1 MQAGSKKINALL
13 FFLLCLLSVCYFNIV
28 STTATKNKNTDLKIL
43 YTSANFLAADK
54 NPYMHSQNGKAITNL
69 TSPFGTWL
77 FSFPARSFS
86 YATCYVLWIITSFLI
101 SLFAIVKF
109 LRYTYGDQLSLTTTL
124 THLVIF
130 YAFMPSFFNA
140 TFGQIAIFL
149 TGWIIALHWAL
160 SHKRWFIASFVLA
173 FLFSIKLFFGIFF
186 VFLLFNKRWK
196 TLISSIVISIIFAA
210 LPLFH
215 YSLNLYKDYLWILGS
230 VHWYG
235 ANWNASFYGILAKIF
250 NTPDHHLK
258 SFFNLPILGK
268 SIFYGLFIIYMALVG
283 LVAKKAKT
291 VKSFDLSF
299 SFTLSTMLLIS
310 PLGWSYYF
318 PMLICSY
325 LLLVK
330 YSQTFIYVALLF
342 SVFLLNQPYPL
353 QLDADA
359 PVTQLFALGGLFF
372 VGLLVVNSC
381 ALLLSW
387 KSTSDIR
394 PLNLS
399 GKTKALVVAAIL
411 LPSLIGT
418 TMTTYIRPNNSPLD
432 SSAHTAENSRL
443 LTQPLK
449 RDKS

>member
-1 MQAGSKKINALL
+1 MQAGFKKINLL
-13 FFLLCLLSVCYFNIV
+13 LIFLLCLLSICYFHAV
-28 STTATKNKNTDLKIL
+28 SNTATQDKSTDLKIL
-43 YTSANFLAADK
+43 YTSANYLAADK
-54 NPYMHSQNGKAITNL
+54 NPYNSQNGKAIANL

-86 YATCYVLWIITSFLI
+86 YATCYVLWIMASLLI
-101 SLFAIVKF
+101 SLIAIVKF
-109 LRYTYGDQLSLTTTL
+109 LRYTYSDQLSLTTTL
-124 THLVIF
+124 THIVIF

-140 TFGQIAIFL
+140 TFGQIALFL
-149 TGWIIALHWAL
+149 TGWVIVLHWAL
-160 SHKRWFIASFVLA
+160 TNNRWFIASVVLA

-186 VFLLFNKRWK
+186 VFLLFSCRWK
-196 TLISSIVISIIFAA
+196 TLISSIIFSIIFTT
-210 LPLFH
+210 LPLLY
-215 YSLNLYKDYLWILGS
+215 YSLNLYKDYLWILNC

-235 ANWNASFYGILAKIF
+235 ANWNASFYGVLTKLF

-268 SIFYGLFIIYMALVG
+268 SIFYALFIVYMALVA
-283 LVAKKAKT
+283 LIAKNAKT
-291 VKSFDLSF
+291 VKTFDLSF

-325 LLLVK
+325 LLLLK

-353 QLDADA
+353 QLDANA
-359 PVTQLFALGGLFF
+359 PATQLFALGGLFF
-372 VGLLVVNSC
+372 VGVVIVNSC
-381 ALLLSW
+381 ALFLYRE
-387 KSTSDIR
+387 STSDLK
-394 PLNLS
+394 PLNIPA
-399 GKTKALVVAAIL
+399 KTQMLIVGTIL

-418 TMTTYIRPNNSPLD
+418 TLTTHIRPHNSQLD
-432 SSAHTAENSRL
+432 SNTQTAENNLL

-449 RDKS
+449 RDKP